1 MQQYVDH
8 IELLIVTADGRRLKF
23 VGTGELVE
31 VDNIE
36 PHHTQMMVK
45 SYIAPIIDLVTGQ
58 EVARLRL
65 GDPVSVYT
73 HVRRPHRGQ
82 PHKMIAVG
90 EWKGHYIAESSIE
103 RVLPDTKPATP
114 IEDELA
120 DAPG

>member
-8 IELLIVTADGRRLKF
+8 IELLIVTVDGRRLKF

-36 PHHTQMMVK
+36 PHHTQVMVK

-65 GDPVSVYT
+65 GDPLSVYT

-90 EWKGHYIAESSIE
+90 KGHYIAEGSIE
-103 RVLPDTKPATP
+103 RALPATKPFTP
-114 IEDELA
+114 LA
-120 DAPG
+120 DETTEDASA